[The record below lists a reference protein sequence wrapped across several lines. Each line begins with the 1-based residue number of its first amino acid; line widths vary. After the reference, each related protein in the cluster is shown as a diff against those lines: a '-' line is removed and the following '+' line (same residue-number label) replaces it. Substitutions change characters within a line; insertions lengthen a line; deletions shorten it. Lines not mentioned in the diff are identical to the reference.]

1 MLRFI
6 ELYGKV
12 PKHDF
17 KTFSTDHKNYDDAG
31 VILTKDIIVVDFDDD
46 PDKGLHYSRIGDIIY
61 NEYPTLKVYTKR
73 GFHLWYKK
81 PNVDNIKTPFRNYT
95 NKLTVAGVKVDYKTG
110 TRSQATIKQ
119 NGKLRDMENEEYLEN
134 ITTLPEIP
142 LLLYPSKL
150 RHDIYNMGEGE
161 GRNSA
166 FYSHLLTSLE
176 QYQMDDET
184 LNNLAQFI
192 NKHVFSKPLQDTE
205 LNNTI
210 ESVKT
215 KKPAPGKQ
223 KYLDP
228 KDMIMTSEVLVER
241 LDIHYFRNKIFFK
254 SDDHYI
260 SDNNLLLRAIDNLIR
275 LMPNNHKQ
283 LLELF
288 QIKAHLQEDDDLPV
302 QFRNGFTLYDNEIVE
317 VNPGFTPYYLNVD
330 YVENSYDEHVD
341 QFLNW
346 FTCNRDDLRKVVED
360 MFGHVLMTKSFPHKS
375 FFFWGQS
382 GNNGKSTLI
391 KMLQNFSDGLHTNVS
406 LDKFEDDTSV
416 YSLMGKLLNVA
427 DDIDASYL
435 EKSSNF
441 KTIASGDPVMIR
453 PIYSSAL
460 TFFNKA
466 TLIFTCNELP
476 VFKDKSGGIKRRM
489 QIIPC
494 DAAVT
499 KRDVDID
506 DKLSTDNAKSYLL
519 NLALAG
525 VERILKNGDI
535 SKSETMDNVTR
546 QYFVQSDSVIG
557 FLEEHDLDKK
567 TKTGAYRVYVAYC
580 EEGGLNA
587 VSQKTFGSR
596 VKSEGYGEGRI
607 SKNGKRP
614 MVYIKNNELS

>member
-6 ELYGKV
+6 ELDGKV

-17 KTFSTDHKNYDDAG
+17 RTFSTDHKNYDDAG

-46 PDKGLHYSRIGDIIY
+46 PEKGLFYSRIGDLIF

-119 NGKLRDMENEEYLEN
+119 NGKLREMEHDEYLEN
-134 ITTLPEIP
+134 IDTLPELP
-142 LLLYPSKL
+142 LLLHPSKL
-150 RHDIYNMGEGE
+150 KHDIYNMADGE

-166 FYSHLLTSLE
+166 LYSHLLSSLE
-176 QYQMDDET
+176 QYQMDDGT
-184 LNNLAQFI
+184 LNNLGNFI
-192 NKHVFSKPLQDTE
+192 NKNVLAKPLQDTE
-205 LNNTI
+205 LKNTI
-210 ESVKT
+210 ESVKN

-228 KDMIMTSEVLVER
+228 KDIIMTSEVLVER

-254 SDDHYI
+254 QDDHYI

-275 LMPNNHKQ
+275 LMPNQHKQ
-283 LLELF
+283 LMELF
-288 QIKAHLQEDDDLPV
+288 QIKSNLQEDDDLPV
-302 QFRNGFTLYDNEIVE
+302 QFRNGYTLFDNEIVE
-317 VNPGFTPYYLNVD
+317 VNPGFTPYYMDVD
-330 YVENSYDEHVD
+330 YKEDAYDKHVD
-341 QFLNW
+341 QFLDW
-346 FTCNRDDLRKVVED
+346 FTCDRKDLRLVIEE
-360 MFGHVLMTKSFPHKS
+360 MFGHVLMTKNFPHKS
-375 FFFWGQS
+375 FFFWGQA

-391 KMLQNFSDGLHTNVS
+391 KMLQSFADGLHTNVS

-416 YSLMGKLLNVA
+416 YSLIGNLLNVA

-441 KTIASGDPVMIR
+441 KTIASGDPVMVR
-453 PIYSSAL
+453 PIYSSAI

-466 TLIFTCNELP
+466 TLVFTCNELP

-489 QIIPC
+489 QVIPC
-494 DAAVT
+494 DASVT

-506 DKLSTDNAKSYLL
+506 TNLSTDNAKSYIL

-525 VERILKNGDI
+525 VERIIKNGDL
-535 SKSETMDNVTR
+535 SKSEAIENVTK
-546 QYFVQSDSVIG
+546 QYFVQSDSVVS
-557 FLEEHDLDKK
+557 FLEEHDVNDKE
-567 TKTGAYRVYVAYC
+567 TRAAYRMYAAYC
-580 EEGGLNA
+580 EEYGLNA
-587 VSQKTFGSR
+587 VGNTEFGRR
-596 VKSEGYGEGRI
+596 VSNGGYGKKRI
-607 SKNGKRP
+607 RKDGKRIH
-614 MVYIKNNELS
+614 VYTK